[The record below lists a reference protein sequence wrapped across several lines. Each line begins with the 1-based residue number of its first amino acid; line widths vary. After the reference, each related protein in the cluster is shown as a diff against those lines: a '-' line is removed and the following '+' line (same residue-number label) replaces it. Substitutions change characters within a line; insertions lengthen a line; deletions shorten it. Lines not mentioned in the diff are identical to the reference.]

1 MVSPFLYIIIPVV
14 VGSLL
19 FGWQRRKRF
28 LAILHLPPDAL
39 WKILL
44 PISIVIMLFIVL
56 HEPAINRTTSVKEY
70 AGADIIYVVDISL
83 SMRAKDNINKSRM
96 EVAKEFILSCS
107 DKFTDERVGLVIF
120 AGEAFSWLP
129 FLTTDKTLLNYFTHR
144 LSTDIMSA
152 RGTDFAGAILKA
164 AEILEESSNRAIVL
178 LSDGELQGEHLT
190 DIVEAINVINEMGIN
205 LYIVP
210 IGSASGSFIPMED
223 GTLLKDKD
231 GQFVETRL
239 RLDIL
244 EALVQATDGE
254 IVDQPFKIHES
265 SRQFIGEKQVT
276 KEIPLFQ
283 ILLIIALL
291 LFFANML
298 FRK

>member
-178 LSDGELQGEHLT
+178 LSDGEIQGENVT
-190 DIVEAINVINEMGIN
+190 DVVKAIEVINKLDID

-210 IGSASGSFIPMED
+210 IGSIEGSFIPMENNQ
-223 GTLLKDKD
+223 LLKDTD
-231 GQFVETRL
+231 GQLVKTQL

-244 EALVQATDGE
+244 QVLAEATNGE

-265 SRQFIGEKQVT
+265 SRVFIGEKRVT
-276 KEIPLFQ
+276 KQVPLFQ

-291 LFFANML
+291 VLFANML
-298 FRK
+298 IRK